1 MAFLAGLHGFSGA
14 FLVCLPVNSAKVR
27 DQPMSS
33 FLEDISRV
41 MQKAYGKDIYPF
53 EESFLLKTLDKR
65 LSSTW
70 INSLTAYSFYL
81 SMPINVEIFHQTI
94 REALDG
100 K

>member
-1 MAFLAGLHGFSGA
+1 MA
-14 FLVCLPVNSAKVR
+14 FLVCFLYVYPVNSAKVR

-33 FLEDISRV
+33 SLEDITWV
-41 MQKAYGKDIYPF
+41 MQKACGKDISPF
-53 EESFLLKTLDKR
+53 EESFLQKTLEKR
-65 LSSTW
+65 LTSTW